1 MRVLAITDRIKGKFP
16 ENTVFDAS
24 QIDLW
29 KIGVQNLVPQA
40 TWFNYEI
47 WDCRNGVRKT
57 ILFQQQLRA

>member
-1 MRVLAITDRIKGKFP
+1 MRILAITDKIKGKFP

-47 WDCRNGVRKT
+47 
-57 ILFQQQLRA
+57 